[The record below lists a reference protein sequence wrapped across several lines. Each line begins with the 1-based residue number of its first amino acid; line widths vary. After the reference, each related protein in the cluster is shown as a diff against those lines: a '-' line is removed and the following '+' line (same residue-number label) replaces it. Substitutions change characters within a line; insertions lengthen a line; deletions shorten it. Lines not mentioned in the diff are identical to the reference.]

1 MSNIIFDYKVYE
13 DKINN
18 NLINENL
25 INNNIV
31 NNKNKDNINFYYTN
45 KNICPGRGFGN
56 LNISNNIRNINSSRI
71 NNRENKIEQEK
82 TTMFDHKFQYLD
94 KNVQDPK
101 NLIMPIPRGG
111 TSTRDKFSNI
121 SKNISKNNNYKFSYN

>member
-1 MSNIIFDYKVYE
+1 MSNIIFDYNLYDNKM
-13 DKINN
+13 NN
-18 NLINENL
+18 NL

-31 NNKNKDNINFYYTN
+31 NNKNKDNIDFYYTN

-71 NNRENKIEQEK
+71 NNKENKIEKEK
-82 TTMFDHKFQYLD
+82 ITMFDHKFQYLD
-94 KNVQDPK
+94 KNVQDPT

-111 TSTRDKFSNI
+111 SSTRDKFSNI
-121 SKNISKNNNYKFSYN
+121 SKNISKNNYKFSYN